1 MKLSIRMKI
10 FLPVMFLLIAFPV
23 AAWFVFSYALDG
35 HMSYNAKRDL
45 GQMVKTVE
53 ELTEEYSNVDVPDE
67 NSAQDDRGSLLNALR
82 NSAQTESGETK
93 MLVIGK
99 NYRVLYPKNYDD
111 QPEMTQMY
119 SEFLT
124 RMTGNDSAF
133 ESGEITEETIGD
145 TKYMLYFLDV
155 GQNRPGHVQN
165 VLLYCPI
172 HDTSVILNE
181 VSRLV
186 LMIMGAMA
194 GAVRK
199 GTENE

>member
-10 FLPVMFLLIAFPV
+10 FLPVMLLLIAFPV

-99 NYRVLYPKNYDD
+99 NYRVLYPKK
-111 QPEMTQMY
+111 
-119 SEFLT
+119 
-124 RMTGNDSAF
+124 ND
-133 ESGEITEETIGD
+133 
-145 TKYMLYFLDV
+145 
-155 GQNRPGHVQN
+155 
-165 VLLYCPI
+165 
-172 HDTSVILNE
+172 
-181 VSRLV
+181 
-186 LMIMGAMA
+186 
-194 GAVRK
+194 RK
-199 GTENE
+199 

>member
-10 FLPVMFLLIAFPV
+10 FLPVMLLLIAFPV

-35 HMSYNAKRDL
+35 HMNYNAKRDL

-53 ELTEEYSNVDVPDE
+53 ELADEYSNLDVPDE
-67 NSAQDDRGSLLNALR
+67 TNAPDAGKSLLSALR
-82 NSAQTESGETK
+82 NAAQTESGESK
-93 MLVIGK
+93 MLVIGN

-124 RMTGNDSAF
+124 RMTGNDPAF

-155 GQNRPGHVQN
+155 GQNRPGHV
-165 VLLYCPI
+165 
-172 HDTSVILNE
+172 
-181 VSRLV
+181 
-186 LMIMGAMA
+186 
-194 GAVRK
+194 
-199 GTENE
+199 

>member
-35 HMSYNAKRDL
+35 HMNYNAKRDL

-53 ELTEEYSNVDVPDE
+53 ELADEYSNLDVPDE
-67 NSAQDDRGSLLNALR
+67 TNAPDAGKSLLSALR
-82 NSAQTESGETK
+82 NAAQTESGESK
-93 MLVIGK
+93 MLVIGN

-133 ESGEITEETIGD
+133 GDRGDHGGDHQGD

-155 GQNRPGHVQN
+155 GQNRPVM
-165 VLLYCPI
+165 
-172 HDTSVILNE
+172 
-181 VSRLV
+181 SR
-186 LMIMGAMA
+186 MCSYT
-194 GAVRK
+194 VRS
-199 GTENE
+199 TIPA

>member
-10 FLPVMFLLIAFPV
+10 FLPVMLLLIAFPV

-45 GQMVKTVE
+45 GQMVKTV
-53 ELTEEYSNVDVPDE
+53 
-67 NSAQDDRGSLLNALR
+67 DRRSLLNALR
-82 NSAQTESGETK
+82 NAAQTESGESK

-124 RMTGNDSAF
+124 RMTGNDPSF
-133 ESGEITEETIGD
+133 ESGEI
-145 TKYMLYFLDV
+145 
-155 GQNRPGHVQN
+155 
-165 VLLYCPI
+165 
-172 HDTSVILNE
+172 S
-181 VSRLV
+181 
-186 LMIMGAMA
+186 
-194 GAVRK
+194 
-199 GTENE
+199 